1 MTFLNGSRVVASSAW
16 VLVLGVSCT
25 ASYTPELELWPAPP
39 DGSSLATSGY
49 DTSGYDAAVVYDAA
63 GPAPIPTVGVYDGG
77 WFAPPRTMEAG
88 PLPQPPFGMDAS
100 LALPVDSGGGPV
112 VASDS
117 APHQPPDAGPPRQ
130 HAATIVVTTIDDNQ
144 CYSPQNV
151 GAIWIAQSSGAFVK
165 TLQLWAKTRI
175 DHLILW
181 NSATKAAGLSR
192 NTVDAI
198 TGATQQSFGTHV
210 VYWNF
215 TDTTQKVMPDGAYRV
230 YFETTDVNGAG
241 PNTFVNFTKGPTSGT
256 FTGPDTPNFTDLKVV
271 VTP

>member
-1 MTFLNGSRVVASSAW
+1 MAFRSGSRVVASSACLLG
-16 VLVLGVSCT
+16 LVVSCT
-25 ASYTPELELWPAPP
+25 APYTPELEPWPATP
-39 DGSSLATSGY
+39 DASTVPSDYGT
-49 DTSGYDAAVVYDAA
+49 AVVDDAA
-63 GPAPIPTVGVYDGG
+63 GASPTPTGNPYFDVWYI
-77 WFAPPRTMEAG
+77 A
-88 PLPQPPFGMDAS
+88 PLPPPDDSGPPPQRQPAGMDAS
-100 LALPVDSGGGPV
+100 GAPFDSGTEPV
-112 VASDS
+112 VVVDA

-130 HAATIVVTTIDDNQ
+130 HAATIVVTTVDDFQ

-175 DHLILW
+175 DHLVLW

-198 TGATQQSFGTHV
+198 TSATQQSFGTHV

-215 TDTTQKVMPDGAYRV
+215 TDTTGKTMPDGAYRV
-230 YFETTDVNGAG
+230 YFETTDQNVPG
-241 PNTFVNFTKGPTSGT
+241 PNTFVSFTKGPTTAT
-256 FTGPDTPNFTDLKVV
+256 FTALDSANFMDLKVI